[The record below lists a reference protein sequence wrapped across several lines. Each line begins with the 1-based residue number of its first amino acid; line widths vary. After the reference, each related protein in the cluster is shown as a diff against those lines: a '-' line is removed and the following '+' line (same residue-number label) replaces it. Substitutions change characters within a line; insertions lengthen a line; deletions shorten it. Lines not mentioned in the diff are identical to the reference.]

1 MTDNNDTSHIELPFM
16 SWDDK
21 HDNGHDG
28 DDI

>member
-21 HDNGHDG
+21 LDNSDD